1 MSSGPQ
7 DHQLRGSGGPTI
19 FFVVLTTTNVTTLAN
34 LKLNFFTLAMCSHIA
49 NFVKPQKDMTGKRS
63 RMMIDLNV
71 NNS

>member
-7 DHQLRGSGGPTI
+7 DHQLRGSGDPTI
-19 FFVVLTTTNVTTLAN
+19 FLVVLTTNVTTLVN
-34 LKLNFFTLAMCSHIA
+34 LEPIFFTPAICFHIV
-49 NFVKPQKDMTGKRS
+49 NFVKPQKGMTGESS